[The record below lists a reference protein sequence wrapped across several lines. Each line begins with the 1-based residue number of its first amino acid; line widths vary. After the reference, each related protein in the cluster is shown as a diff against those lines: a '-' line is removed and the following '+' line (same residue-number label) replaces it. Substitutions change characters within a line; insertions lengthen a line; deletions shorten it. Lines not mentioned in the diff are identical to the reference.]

1 MWRPIFFLIA
11 YCLLGFKL
19 GNQLCAL
26 AESLV
31 RHAQEQKLTLLRMK
45 GCAKTDRKS
54 SAQHAL
60 EQSGEASEKA
70 LYVLSALVSSNHEG
84 QHQFHSSKGV
94 SVIRSLLSKELST
107 RQHRKVL
114 NLITDLTD
122 VDGEVEVSRRL
133 SQFSSLWR

>member
-1 MWRPIFFLIA
+1 ME
-11 YCLLGFKL
+11 K
-19 GNQLCAL
+19 AL
-26 AESLV
+26 QSCRETCETCSRIRIESTPREYLN
-31 RHAQEQKLTLLRMK
+31 
-45 GCAKTDRKS
+45 GSAKTDRIS
-54 SAQHAL
+54 AAQHAL

-70 LYVLSALVSSNHEG
+70 LYVVSALVSSNHEG
-84 QHQFHSSKGV
+84 QHQFHSNKGV

-133 SQFSSLWR
+133 SHFSSLWR